1 MNKPTKNMDATE
13 FADAVEAA
21 RLRRKE
27 IDELDLYPHQRRMID
42 DLLKAKSLPNFDGGY
57 L

>member
-1 MNKPTKNMDATE
+1 MNKPSKNMDSTE

-27 IDELDLYPHQRRMID
+27 IDELDLYPHQRLMIED
-42 DLLKAKSLPNFDGGY
+42 IRKAKSLPNFGGGY